1 MCIELISAVKHLKG
15 SEVAPRGL
23 FQGFLQNRKSK
34 KTIQDP
40 QSSEDVILS
49 TPSLP
54 SPPKSEMK
62 KTDYTAHL
70 TRLEES
76 SGTLNSE
83 SKFSQSL
90 IDTTRPAHGGA
101 AFWNRALSWH
111 HVGLPRGLVTRPSYV
126 SDSPRTEAGT
136 WFGWR
141 PLPGPGSPQSPGCGR
156 AADLW
161 MTVSPEHLVLP
172 GQPNTPL
179 SAISLLLL
187 AYTGGIL
194 WTRHCSPA
202 LKAASKD

>member
-40 QSSEDVILS
+40 QSSKDVILS
-49 TPSLP
+49 TPSLS
-54 SPPKSEMK
+54 SPPKSEIK

-101 AFWNRALSWH
+101 A
-111 HVGLPRGLVTRPSYV
+111 V
-126 SDSPRTEAGT
+126 
-136 WFGWR
+136 
-141 PLPGPGSPQSPGCGR
+141 
-156 AADLW
+156 
-161 MTVSPEHLVLP
+161 
-172 GQPNTPL
+172 
-179 SAISLLLL
+179 
-187 AYTGGIL
+187 
-194 WTRHCSPA
+194 
-202 LKAASKD
+202 